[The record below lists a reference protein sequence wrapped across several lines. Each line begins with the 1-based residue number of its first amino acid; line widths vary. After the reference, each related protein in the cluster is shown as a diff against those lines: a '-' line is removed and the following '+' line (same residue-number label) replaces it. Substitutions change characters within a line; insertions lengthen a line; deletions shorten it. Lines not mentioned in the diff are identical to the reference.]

1 MGHNSKFEKQ
11 SSRQSSES
19 GAELT
24 GDLRRSELGLGGHLG
39 GRSLEPHPE
48 CQLYTGACWTS
59 SLELTVSLPDP
70 ALSEA
75 LSWLESAVGGI
86 QHSLQTRAAPR
97 GELVVKSFTSTRLT
111 STHSGITLPWV
122 NFPSCKNEENYL
134 HYLPPWDGERLL

>member
-1 MGHNSKFEKQ
+1 MGHKSKFEKQ

-24 GDLRRSELGLGGHLG
+24 GDLWRSELGLGGHLG
-39 GRSLEPHPE
+39 VRSLEPHPE
-48 CQLYTGACWTS
+48 CQLYAGACRTS
-59 SLELTVSLPDP
+59 SPELTVSLPDP

-75 LSWLESAVGGI
+75 RSWLESAVGGI
-86 QHSLQTRAAPR
+86 QHPLQTKA
-97 GELVVKSFTSTRLT
+97 ESLVVKSFTSTRLT

-134 HYLPPWDGERLL
+134 HHLPPWDGERLL